1 MTAEIIELG
10 RPGVIKELDRV
21 ALDGDPADVLRVESG
36 GDGLVLLV
44 RYLDTRA
51 EGLVIWR
58 PGRAASEAAIG

>member
-1 MTAEIIELG
+1 MSAEIIELAKVG
-10 RPGVIKELDRV
+10 DLRELDRV

-36 GDGLVLLV
+36 GDELVLLV

-58 PGRAASEAAIG
+58 PDGLRVRRL